1 VDFALAVDESFLV
14 AIAAQAADSLPLAA
28 ALLFAVLAV
37 VGLLIFVHICGRA
50 LPNEQPLLLHFA
62 EELLGMRSGLGA
74 RSGADK
80 LLDLVPILAELHEP
94 IQELFVLVVTPFPLV
109 EVALVLI

>member
-1 VDFALAVDESFLV
+1 MDFALAVDEFFLV
-14 AIAAQAADSLPLAA
+14 AITSQATDSLPLAA

-37 VGLLIFVHICGRA
+37 VGLLIFVHICRGA

-74 RSGADK
+74 GSGADE

-94 IQELFVLVVTPFPLV
+94 IQELFVLLVTPFPLV